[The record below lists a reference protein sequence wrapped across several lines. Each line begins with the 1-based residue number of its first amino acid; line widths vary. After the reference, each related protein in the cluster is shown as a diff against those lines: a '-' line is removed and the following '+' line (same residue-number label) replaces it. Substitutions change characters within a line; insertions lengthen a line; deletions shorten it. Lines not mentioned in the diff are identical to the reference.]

1 MSDEPKA
8 QPAVRLV
15 LQYDGEQLRLLS
27 QVPVTMVVPHADPGQ
42 TAPGVYVDSR
52 SASDVPLA
60 RVRTYR
66 AMAASHEIFPAE
78 ASERLRHV
86 ERPQR
91 GVFSVVLPAPPEA
104 DHVTVVRIAQGAMAT
119 DLARFAMDR
128 R

>member
-1 MSDEPKA
+1 M
-8 QPAVRLV
+8 
-15 LQYDGEQLRLLS
+15 
-27 QVPVTMVVPHADPGQ
+27 VPHADPVQ
-42 TAPGVYVDSR
+42 TTPGVYVDSR

-78 ASERLRHV
+78 VSERLRHV

-104 DHVTVVRIAQGAMAT
+104 DHVTVVRIAHGATTT
-119 DLARFAMDR
+119 DLARFAMKR
-128 R
+128 G